1 MSLFFCVYQNPVR
14 CFGDW
19 GIWGQKKALR
29 QTLGLIVLVVGC
41 DLHLLSQAS
50 FLQLFAAGYDHVDLE
65 ACKRRG
71 VRGWERP
78 SKKNRTYL
86 EWWKQNLRE
95 VAKVAV
101 WNHDVFEDRDCRR
114 PMSFHVT
121 QSRWAQV
128 AVANVPGYSTDG
140 VATLET
146 DISDIGSCGL
156 PFCSWQQK
164 SSWIVVQGRTWKLQ
178 LYKVQR
184 HW

>member
-1 MSLFFCVYQNPVR
+1 MFWEVGN
-14 CFGDW
+14 W
-19 GIWGQKKALR
+19 GPF
-29 QTLGLIVLVVGC
+29 VGC
-41 DLHLLSQAS
+41 DLHLSLPTLIFSQAS

-71 VRGWERP
+71 VRGWEKATKTKP
-78 SKKNRTYL
+78 TWS
-86 EWWKQNLRE
+86 
-95 VAKVAV
+95 
-101 WNHDVFEDRDCRR
+101 DCRR
-114 PMSFHVT
+114 PMSFHVIPRRRC

-164 SSWIVVQGRTWKLQ
+164 SSWILVQGRTWKLQ